1 MFFFCIRLLIFPLIL
16 LFKKRKGLSISFTI
30 WAWNS
35 FPTDCHLVHTV
46 HYICYMVFRKTF
58 IIYNCHSN
66 GCIFF
71 SLTVSYHLSSVSYIS
86 VQGASPQT
94 SSFPSVF
101 TNKSCYEV
109 SYVHG
114 GTLGDWHTPL
124 ILILPQLDKRDFVC
138 SYHRWWVGYHGK
150 WMSCYSVENT
160 PACLS
165 KVTIRSLVQHQ
176 NFSPSYSPISH
187 SSFFSLPR
195 FLPISYL

>member
-1 MFFFCIRLLIFPLIL
+1 MLH
-16 LFKKRKGLSISFTI
+16 GLQKTI
-30 WAWNS
+30 HYL
-35 FPTDCHLVHTV
+35 HLSLKWLHL
-46 HYICYMVFRKTF
+46 
-58 IIYNCHSN
+58 
-66 GCIFF
+66 F
-71 SLTVSYHLSSVSYIS
+71 SLTVSVHLSSVYYIS

-160 PACLS
+160 PGCLS
-165 KVTIRSLVQHQ
+165 KATIRSLVQHQ

-187 SSFFSLPR
+187 SSFYALPHVFFLFLIYRSYKVTSLAR
-195 FLPISYL
+195 